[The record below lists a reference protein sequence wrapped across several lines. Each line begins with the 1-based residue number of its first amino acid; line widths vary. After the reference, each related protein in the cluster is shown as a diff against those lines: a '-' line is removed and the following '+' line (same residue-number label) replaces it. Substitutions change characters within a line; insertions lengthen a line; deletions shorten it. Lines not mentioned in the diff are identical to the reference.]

1 MLARRSLVTRAAPT
15 FARSL
20 STSTV
25 LLSPTPTPR
34 RKVDEKGY
42 EHHFKGARLPSPP
55 RIRPSLTLTS
65 SSDSVA
71 VAPEPA
77 PAAVQPTAAAP
88 WQPSRPH
95 EKYLL
100 AYPVYS
106 PAELDAVKV
115 TSFEPKTM
123 ADKWARFLVKKAR
136 WAFDLVSGYKVR
148 PSLSPLPAK
157 ARSADDGPFL
167 EQHADSD
174 AARAAA
180 KKDGKGDDLSLQQL
194 RDQGYLMKR
203 DDWMLRILFVR

>member
-1 MLARRSLVTRAAPT
+1 MSLPILLARRSLATRAAPT

-20 STSTV
+20 STSAV
-25 LLSPTPTPR
+25 LNSPMPTPR

-42 EHHFKGARLPSPP
+42 EHHFKGASTALRAS
-55 RIRPSLTLTS
+55 RCAQLTPLS
-65 SSDSVA
+65 YSDSVA

-77 PAAVQPTAAAP
+77 PAAVQPTTAAS

-115 TSFEPKTM
+115 TSFEPKTR

-148 PSLSPLPAK
+148 LLSILGGGAKSRAELTPTPA
-157 ARSADDGPFL
+157 L
-167 EQHADSD
+167 
-174 AARAAA
+174 AARRLGCGAR
-180 KKDGKGDDLSLQQL
+180 GGQEG
-194 RDQGYLMKR
+194 RQGRQPVAPGTARPGLL
-203 DDWMLRILFVR
+203 DEEE